1 MANITRIKN
10 NQITDATITFAKI
23 ASGTLTGAL
32 FNPALTLNSNV
43 TILGNL
49 SVTGNTSTIN
59 STNTYVNDPLI
70 VFNNGYTGSPTYD
83 IGMIANRNLQNLAGY
98 GSVNTAFV
106 WKEADASFQ
115 AITTTETGTTTGSIT
130 NSGWANVKVG
140 NLTALTT
147 TTGGLQAIAI
157 GNVTPGTAAF
167 TTGTFSSTLDVTGAT
182 TLTTATTGGLQAVA
196 IGNVTPGTGVFTT
209 GAFNTAT
216 TGGLQAV
223 AIGNV
228 TPGTGV
234 FTTGAFNTAT
244 AGGLQAVAIG
254 NVTPGTSVFTTTST
268 GGLQAQAIG
277 NVTPGTGVF
286 TTTSTGG
293 LQAQAIGNVTPG
305 TGVFTTGAFNTAT
318 AGGLQAV
325 AIGNVTPGT
334 GVFVSVQSQAIGN
347 VTPGTGA
354 FTTATAGGLQAVEI
368 GNVTPGTAAF
378 TTTTTNTGTIGGLQ
392 AVEIGNV
399 TPGTA
404 AFTTTTTN
412 TGTIGGLQA
421 VAIGN
426 VTPGTGVFVSVQ
438 AVAIGNVTPGTAAFT
453 TGTFSSTLGV
463 TGATT
468 MTTATAGGLQA
479 QAIGNV
485 TPGTGVFTTGV
496 FNTAT
501 AGGLQAVAIGNA
513 TPGTGAFTTAT
524 AGSFQGIVGNAAATT
539 AFFTTANA
547 TNVYAATIGN
557 ASTSLNGSTATVTN
571 WANITGTTAATSTT
585 TGALIV
591 AGGVGVA
598 GNIYSGYTLTA
609 ANIVTSGSNGNIS
622 GVSNLFT
629 ANVIATNVN
638 AVTIG
643 NTGAAITGNTGTLT
657 SLQAVAI
664 GNVTPGTGV
673 FTTGTFNTATT
684 GGLQAVEIG
693 NVTPGTAAFTTATAG
708 SFQGIIGNAAA
719 TTAFFT
725 TANATTVNAA
735 TIGNIGAVL
744 KGDGGLI
751 SNISLGAIGGIFPTA
766 NVAMYENI
774 ATTTTNAV
782 YYAYLADKASGNVAA
797 VVATGVNV
805 NPSTSTVSA
814 LAFVGGTGAFTTLSA
829 SGTTTVTDAT
839 QSTSSGTGALVVTG
853 GAGIGANLYV
863 GGNTTII
870 GNLTVVG
877 TTTAVQ
883 STTLDVSDLNITVAK
898 GASTAAAANGA
909 GLTVDGAG
917 ATLTYLNAT
926 DTWNF
931 NKGLVGTT
939 ITTGGLQAVQIGN
952 VTPGT
957 AAFTTATAGSLQGII
972 GNVAAT
978 TAFFT
983 TANATNVY
991 AATVGNA
998 STTLNGNLIGGN
1010 ANLTSTTAA
1019 TSTTTGALQV
1029 AGGAGV
1035 AGNVYVGGSLVT
1047 TGASGN
1053 ISGVNTVYTTTVNAT
1068 NVYAATIGNIGAS
1081 VVGNG
1086 GFLSNIIGANVT
1098 GTVATANVA
1107 MYENVATSTTNA
1119 VYYPQLADKASGNV
1133 AAVVATGVNVNPST
1147 STISALGFVGG
1158 TGSFTT
1164 GAFSST
1170 LGVTGAT
1177 TMTTATTG
1185 GLQAVAIGNVT
1196 PGSGVFVSVQA
1207 VAIGNATPGTGAF
1220 TTASTTGNLTVG
1232 GNIAVTGNIVPSA
1245 NVTYSLGTSGNRFKD
1260 IYLSGQTQYIGG
1272 SVIGEDSDGN
1282 LTLTTATGNRL
1293 TISSVSN
1300 VIVATGNVTAPYH
1313 LGNAYGTTGTFLGTG
1328 ASTSKTTGAVV
1339 VAGGV
1344 GIAGAVNI
1352 GTSLTVDNG
1361 SYGNVVATEFGSVYA
1376 TANNPN
1382 NYALLQ
1388 AWSPHTGGGL
1398 GLNAFGNIVYSA
1410 GAINFTTGVTV
1421 RDKDYP
1427 TGGTTGVQIAANG
1440 AIINTTGIASNSTGT
1455 GAVIVTGGAG
1465 ISGNINVGSNAI
1477 IGGYANVTGAV
1488 TIGSTATIA
1497 GNTAVNN
1504 TLYGR
1509 GVYDNGVQVV
1519 STSTGAGN
1527 LTISTGGINL
1537 TPVGPGVVTTGDATS
1552 IPVITTDAYGRIT
1565 SISTASVVSVAG
1577 AANVAFHT
1585 QTVALSN
1592 NATFYP
1598 TFSNINGGN
1607 SIPGTSSS
1615 LSYNPGTGTLTAS
1628 AAAING
1634 GTASSSYTS
1643 GALIVTG
1650 GVGVSGNIYTNSGI
1664 TAAGKVITTNNE
1676 DATSTS
1682 TGAIQAT
1689 GGISTQANLYVGK
1702 AAVFNSSQT
1711 AGMDVVARGATDAT
1725 LIWARPSASY
1735 DTVIIGN
1742 SATASTV
1749 VAGAKLNI
1757 NTTDSIKLPVG
1768 TNAQRPGNQGQTDV
1782 QGMFRYST
1790 TQNAVEWYTGTQ
1802 WIAATTTFT
1811 VITDEQFNGDGSTV
1825 AFTLAGATTTAS
1837 TIVSING
1844 VMQIP
1849 TLAYAVSGGTTL
1861 TFTEAPASGDII
1873 DVRRLT
1879 TTETVIAL
1887 NDATGYNAVD
1897 VDNVDGVTLSTG
1909 TAAKNA
1915 RFRINTDGA
1924 QVSLLANTAIA
1935 SANVATTIDTMA
1947 TGTYRSAKYT
1957 VQATNGANYQVLEA
1971 LLISNGTTATVMA
1984 YGTIQTA
1991 GNLGIISATQSG
2003 SNALLQFVALN
2014 ASTNVRITKEY
2025 LLI

>member
-59 STNTYVNDPLI
+59 STNTLVNDPLI

-83 IGMIANRNLQNLAGY
+83 IGIIANRNLQNLAGY

-106 WKEADASFQ
+106 WKESDAAFV
-115 AITTTETGTTTGSIT
+115 AIATTETGITTGSIN
-130 NSGWANVKVG
+130 NSGWANVRVG

-147 TTGGLQAIAI
+147 TTGGLQAVAI

-182 TLTTATTGGLQAVA
+182 TLTTAT
-196 IGNVTPGTGVFTT
+196 
-209 GAFNTAT
+209 
-216 TGGLQAV
+216 
-223 AIGNV
+223 
-228 TPGTGV
+228 
-234 FTTGAFNTAT
+234 
-244 AGGLQAVAIG
+244 
-254 NVTPGTSVFTTTST
+254 
-268 GGLQAQAIG
+268 
-277 NVTPGTGVF
+277 
-286 TTTSTGG
+286 
-293 LQAQAIGNVTPG
+293 
-305 TGVFTTGAFNTAT
+305 
-318 AGGLQAV
+318 
-325 AIGNVTPGT
+325 
-334 GVFVSVQSQAIGN
+334 
-347 VTPGTGA
+347 
-354 FTTATAGGLQAVEI
+354 
-368 GNVTPGTAAF
+368 
-378 TTTTTNTGTIGGLQ
+378 IGG
-392 AVEIGNV
+392 
-399 TPGTA
+399 
-404 AFTTTTTN
+404 
-412 TGTIGGLQA
+412 
-421 VAIGN
+421 
-426 VTPGTGVFVSVQ
+426 
-438 AVAIGNVTPGTAAFT
+438 
-453 TGTFSSTLGV
+453 
-463 TGATT
+463 
-468 MTTATAGGLQA
+468 
-479 QAIGNV
+479 
-485 TPGTGVFTTGV
+485 
-496 FNTAT
+496 
-501 AGGLQAVAIGNA
+501 
-513 TPGTGAFTTAT
+513 
-524 AGSFQGIVGNAAATT
+524 
-539 AFFTTANA
+539 
-547 TNVYAATIGN
+547 
-557 ASTSLNGSTATVTN
+557 
-571 WANITGTTAATSTT
+571 
-585 TGALIV
+585 
-591 AGGVGVA
+591 
-598 GNIYSGYTLTA
+598 
-609 ANIVTSGSNGNIS
+609 
-622 GVSNLFT
+622 
-629 ANVIATNVN
+629 
-638 AVTIG
+638 
-643 NTGAAITGNTGTLT
+643 
-657 SLQAVAI
+657 LQAVAI

-684 GGLQAVEIG
+684 GGLQAVAIGNVTPGTGAFTTGTFSSTLDVTGAITLTTATIGGLQAVAIG

-708 SFQGIIGNAAA
+708 SFQGIIGNAVATTAFFTTANATTLQAATIGNVGATFTGASSTLTGTAIATTVNAATIGNASAVLTGSFGNITTINATNVNAVTIGNVGASVVGNGGFLSNIIGANVAGTVTTANASIYVGVTNSAFNSNFYVAFANASGGSSFTGNTELLNSTLLNFNPSTGTLAASAFSGGSGSFTTVTAGSYQGIIGNATPAAGTFTSLTAQTETVGGLQAVAIGNVTPGTGAFTTATAGSFQGIIGNATA

-725 TANATTVNAA
+725 TANATTVNAV

-744 KGDGGLI
+744 QGDGGLI
-751 SNISLGAIGGIFPTA
+751 SNISLGSISGTYPTA

-814 LAFVGGTGAFTTLSA
+814 LGFVGGTGAFTTLSA
-829 SGTTTVTDAT
+829 SGATTVTAAT
-839 QSTSSGTGALVVTG
+839 ESTSSGTGALVVTG

-939 ITTGGLQAVQIGN
+939 ITTGGLQAQAIGN

-957 AAFTTATAGSLQGII
+957 AAFTTATAGGLQAQAI
-972 GNVAAT
+972 GNVT
-978 TAFFT
+978 P
-983 TANATNVY
+983 
-991 AATVGNA
+991 G
-998 STTLNGNLIGGN
+998 
-1010 ANLTSTTAA
+1010 
-1019 TSTTTGALQV
+1019 
-1029 AGGAGV
+1029 
-1035 AGNVYVGGSLVT
+1035 
-1047 TGASGN
+1047 
-1053 ISGVNTVYTTTVNAT
+1053 
-1068 NVYAATIGNIGAS
+1068 
-1081 VVGNG
+1081 
-1086 GFLSNIIGANVT
+1086 
-1098 GTVATANVA
+1098 
-1107 MYENVATSTTNA
+1107 
-1119 VYYPQLADKASGNV
+1119 
-1133 AAVVATGVNVNPST
+1133 TGV
-1147 STISALGFVGG
+1147 
-1158 TGSFTT
+1158 FTT
-1164 GAFSST
+1164 GTFN
-1170 LGVTGAT
+1170 
-1177 TMTTATTG
+1177 TATTG

-1196 PGSGVFVSVQA
+1196 PGTAAFTTATAGGLQAQAIGNVTPGTGVFTTGTFNTATTGGLQA
-1207 VAIGNATPGTGAF
+1207 VAIGNVTPGTAVFTTGTFNTATTGGLQAVAIGNVTPGTGIFVSVQSNAIGNVTPGTGAF

-1272 SVIGEDSDGN
+1272 SVIGEDESGN

-1300 VIVATGNVTAPYH
+1300 VVVTTGNVTTPYL
-1313 LGNAYGTTGTFLGTG
+1313 LGNVYGTTGTFLGSGT
-1328 ASTSKTTGAVV
+1328 STSATTGAVV
-1339 VAGGV
+1339 VTGGVGVGGNIYVGTNAVVTGTLSVTGDSTLTTGNIGGLQAVSIGNVTPGTAVFTTGTFNTATTGGLQAVAIGNVTAGTGAFTTLSASTWANITGTTAATSTTTGALVVAGGA
-1344 GIAGAVNI
+1344 GIAGALHV
-1352 GTSLTVDNG
+1352 
-1361 SYGNVVATEFGSVYA
+1361 
-1376 TANNPN
+1376 
-1382 NYALLQ
+1382 
-1388 AWSPHTGGGL
+1388 
-1398 GLNAFGNIVYSA
+1398 
-1410 GAINFTTGVTV
+1410 
-1421 RDKDYP
+1421 
-1427 TGGTTGVQIAANG
+1427 
-1440 AIINTTGIASNSTGT
+1440 
-1455 GAVIVTGGAG
+1455 
-1465 ISGNINVGSNAI
+1465 
-1477 IGGYANVTGAV
+1477 
-1488 TIGSTATIA
+1488 GSTATIT

-1527 LTISTGGINL
+1527 LTISAGGINL
-1537 TPVGPGVVTTGDATS
+1537 TPVGSGAVTTGSSTLV
-1552 IPVITTDAYGRIT
+1552 PVITTDAYGRIT
-1565 SISTASVVSVAG
+1565 AISTAAVESTAG

-1585 QTVALSN
+1585 QTVALTTN
-1592 NATFYP
+1592 QTFFP
-1598 TFSNINGGN
+1598 TFSNVNGGN
-1607 SIPGTSSS
+1607 SIPGTSSL
-1615 LSYNPGTGTLTAS
+1615 LSYNPGTGILTAS

-1650 GVGVSGNIYTNSGI
+1650 GVGISGAVNTNSGI

-1676 DATSTS
+1676 EATSTS

-1689 GGISTQANLYVGK
+1689 GGISTQANLFVGN
-1702 AAVFNSSQT
+1702 AATFNSSQT
-1711 AGMDVVARGATDAT
+1711 AGMDFVVRGKNDAT

-1742 SATASTV
+1742 SAVAGNV
-1749 VAGAKLNI
+1749 IAGAKLNI

-1782 QGMFRYST
+1782 QGMFRYNT

-1811 VITDEQFNGDGSTV
+1811 VITDEQYAGDGSTV
-1825 AFTLAGATTTAS
+1825 EFTMGAAATTAS

-1849 TLAYAVSGGTTL
+1849 TLAYSCSGVTL
-1861 TFTEAPASGDII
+1861 TFTEAPASSDVI

-1879 TTETVIAL
+1879 TTETVVAL

-1897 VDNVDGVTLSTG
+1897 VDNTNGVTISTG
-1909 TAAKNA
+1909 TATKNA
-1915 RFRINTDGA
+1915 RYRINTDGA
-1924 QVSLLANTAIA
+1924 QVSLLANTAVA

-1957 VQATNGANYQVLEA
+1957 VQATNGASYQVLEA
-1971 LLISNGTTATVMA
+1971 LLISDGTTATVMA

-1991 GNLGIISATQSG
+1991 GNLGVISATQSG

>member
-59 STNTYVNDPLI
+59 STNTLVNDPLI

-83 IGMIANRNLQNLAGY
+83 IGIIANRNLQNLAGY

-106 WKEADASFQ
+106 WKESDAAFV
-115 AITTTETGTTTGSIT
+115 AIATTETGITTGSIN
-130 NSGWANVKVG
+130 NSGWANVRVG

-147 TTGGLQAIAI
+147 TTGGLQAVAI

-182 TLTTATTGGLQAVA
+182 TLTTAT
-196 IGNVTPGTGVFTT
+196 
-209 GAFNTAT
+209 
-216 TGGLQAV
+216 
-223 AIGNV
+223 
-228 TPGTGV
+228 
-234 FTTGAFNTAT
+234 
-244 AGGLQAVAIG
+244 
-254 NVTPGTSVFTTTST
+254 
-268 GGLQAQAIG
+268 
-277 NVTPGTGVF
+277 
-286 TTTSTGG
+286 
-293 LQAQAIGNVTPG
+293 
-305 TGVFTTGAFNTAT
+305 
-318 AGGLQAV
+318 
-325 AIGNVTPGT
+325 
-334 GVFVSVQSQAIGN
+334 
-347 VTPGTGA
+347 
-354 FTTATAGGLQAVEI
+354 
-368 GNVTPGTAAF
+368 
-378 TTTTTNTGTIGGLQ
+378 IGG
-392 AVEIGNV
+392 
-399 TPGTA
+399 
-404 AFTTTTTN
+404 
-412 TGTIGGLQA
+412 
-421 VAIGN
+421 
-426 VTPGTGVFVSVQ
+426 
-438 AVAIGNVTPGTAAFT
+438 
-453 TGTFSSTLGV
+453 
-463 TGATT
+463 
-468 MTTATAGGLQA
+468 
-479 QAIGNV
+479 
-485 TPGTGVFTTGV
+485 
-496 FNTAT
+496 
-501 AGGLQAVAIGNA
+501 
-513 TPGTGAFTTAT
+513 
-524 AGSFQGIVGNAAATT
+524 
-539 AFFTTANA
+539 
-547 TNVYAATIGN
+547 
-557 ASTSLNGSTATVTN
+557 
-571 WANITGTTAATSTT
+571 
-585 TGALIV
+585 
-591 AGGVGVA
+591 
-598 GNIYSGYTLTA
+598 
-609 ANIVTSGSNGNIS
+609 
-622 GVSNLFT
+622 
-629 ANVIATNVN
+629 
-638 AVTIG
+638 
-643 NTGAAITGNTGTLT
+643 
-657 SLQAVAI
+657 LQAVAI

-684 GGLQAVEIG
+684 GGLQAVAIGNVTPGTGAFTTGTFSSTLDVTGAITLTTATIGGLQAVAIG

-708 SFQGIIGNAAA
+708 SFQGIIGNAVATTAFFTTANATTLQAATIGNVGATFTGASSTLTGTAIATTVNAATIGNASAVLTGSFGNITTINATNVNAVTIGNVGASVVGNGGFLSNIIGANVAGTVTTANASIYVGVTNSAFNSNFYVAFANASGGSSFTGNTELLNSTLLNFNPSTGTLAASAFSGGSGSFTTVTAGSYQGIIGNATPAAGTFTSLTAQTETVGGLQAVAIGNVTPGTAVFTTGTFNTATTGGLQAVAIGNVTPGTGAFTTLSATGALTLDTVTAVSYQGIIGNATPAAGTFTSLTAQTETVGGLQAVAIGNVTPGTGAFTTATAGSFQGIIGNATA

-725 TANATTVNAA
+725 TANATTVNAV

-744 KGDGGLI
+744 QGDGGLI
-751 SNISLGAIGGIFPTA
+751 SNISLGSISGTYPTA

-814 LAFVGGTGAFTTLSA
+814 LGFVGGTGAFTTLSA
-829 SGTTTVTDAT
+829 SGATTVTAAT
-839 QSTSSGTGALVVTG
+839 ESTSSGTGALVVTG

-939 ITTGGLQAVQIGN
+939 ITTGGLQAQAIGN

-957 AAFTTATAGSLQGII
+957 AAFTTATAGGLQAQAI
-972 GNVAAT
+972 GNVT
-978 TAFFT
+978 P
-983 TANATNVY
+983 
-991 AATVGNA
+991 G
-998 STTLNGNLIGGN
+998 
-1010 ANLTSTTAA
+1010 
-1019 TSTTTGALQV
+1019 
-1029 AGGAGV
+1029 
-1035 AGNVYVGGSLVT
+1035 
-1047 TGASGN
+1047 
-1053 ISGVNTVYTTTVNAT
+1053 
-1068 NVYAATIGNIGAS
+1068 
-1081 VVGNG
+1081 
-1086 GFLSNIIGANVT
+1086 
-1098 GTVATANVA
+1098 
-1107 MYENVATSTTNA
+1107 
-1119 VYYPQLADKASGNV
+1119 
-1133 AAVVATGVNVNPST
+1133 TGV
-1147 STISALGFVGG
+1147 
-1158 TGSFTT
+1158 FTT
-1164 GAFSST
+1164 GTFN
-1170 LGVTGAT
+1170 
-1177 TMTTATTG
+1177 TATTG

-1196 PGSGVFVSVQA
+1196 PGTAAFTTATAGGLQAQAIGNVTPGTGVFTTGTFNTATTGGLQA
-1207 VAIGNATPGTGAF
+1207 VAIGNVTPGTAVFTTGTFNTATTGGLQAVAIGNVTPGTGIFVSVQSNAIGNVTPGTGAF

-1272 SVIGEDSDGN
+1272 SVIGEDESGN

-1300 VIVATGNVTAPYH
+1300 VVVTTGNVTTPYL
-1313 LGNAYGTTGTFLGTG
+1313 LGNVYGTTGTFLGSGT
-1328 ASTSKTTGAVV
+1328 STSATTGAVV
-1339 VAGGV
+1339 VTGGVGVGGNIYVGTNAVVTGTLSVTGDSTLTTGNIGGLQAVSIGNVTPGTAVFTTGTFNTATTGGLQAVAIGNVTAGTGAFTTLSASTWANITGTTAATSTTTGALVVAGGA
-1344 GIAGAVNI
+1344 GIAGALHV
-1352 GTSLTVDNG
+1352 
-1361 SYGNVVATEFGSVYA
+1361 
-1376 TANNPN
+1376 
-1382 NYALLQ
+1382 
-1388 AWSPHTGGGL
+1388 
-1398 GLNAFGNIVYSA
+1398 
-1410 GAINFTTGVTV
+1410 
-1421 RDKDYP
+1421 
-1427 TGGTTGVQIAANG
+1427 
-1440 AIINTTGIASNSTGT
+1440 
-1455 GAVIVTGGAG
+1455 
-1465 ISGNINVGSNAI
+1465 
-1477 IGGYANVTGAV
+1477 
-1488 TIGSTATIA
+1488 GSTATIT

-1527 LTISTGGINL
+1527 LTISAGGINL
-1537 TPVGPGVVTTGDATS
+1537 TPVGSGAVTTGSSTLV
-1552 IPVITTDAYGRIT
+1552 PVITTDAYGRIT
-1565 SISTASVVSVAG
+1565 AISTAAVESTAG

-1585 QTVALSN
+1585 QTVALTTN
-1592 NATFYP
+1592 QTFFP
-1598 TFSNINGGN
+1598 TFSNVNGGN
-1607 SIPGTSSS
+1607 SIPGTSSL
-1615 LSYNPGTGTLTAS
+1615 LSYNPGTGILTAS

-1650 GVGVSGNIYTNSGI
+1650 GVGISGAVNTNSGI

-1676 DATSTS
+1676 EATSTS

-1689 GGISTQANLYVGK
+1689 GGISTQANLFVGN
-1702 AAVFNSSQT
+1702 AATFNSSQT
-1711 AGMDVVARGATDAT
+1711 AGMDFVVRGKNDAT

-1742 SATASTV
+1742 SAVAGNV
-1749 VAGAKLNI
+1749 IAGAKLNI

-1782 QGMFRYST
+1782 QGMFRYNT

-1811 VITDEQFNGDGSTV
+1811 VITDEQYTGDGSTV
-1825 AFTLAGATTTAS
+1825 EFTMGAAATTAS

-1849 TLAYAVSGGTTL
+1849 TLAYSCSGVTL
-1861 TFTEAPASGDII
+1861 TFTEAPASSDVI

-1879 TTETVIAL
+1879 TTETVVAL

-1897 VDNVDGVTLSTG
+1897 VDNTNGVTISTG
-1909 TAAKNA
+1909 TATKNA
-1915 RFRINTDGA
+1915 RYRINTDGA
-1924 QVSLLANTAIA
+1924 QVSLLANTAVA

-1957 VQATNGANYQVLEA
+1957 VQATNGASYQVLEA
-1971 LLISNGTTATVMA
+1971 LLISDGTTATVMA

-1991 GNLGIISATQSG
+1991 GNLGVISATQSG

>member
-1 MANITRIKN
+1 
-10 NQITDATITFAKI
+10 
-23 ASGTLTGAL
+23 
-32 FNPALTLNSNV
+32 
-43 TILGNL
+43 
-49 SVTGNTSTIN
+49 
-59 STNTYVNDPLI
+59 
-70 VFNNGYTGSPTYD
+70 
-83 IGMIANRNLQNLAGY
+83 
-98 GSVNTAFV
+98 
-106 WKEADASFQ
+106 
-115 AITTTETGTTTGSIT
+115 
-130 NSGWANVKVG
+130 
-140 NLTALTT
+140 
-147 TTGGLQAIAI
+147 
-157 GNVTPGTAAF
+157 
-167 TTGTFSSTLDVTGAT
+167 
-182 TLTTATTGGLQAVA
+182 
-196 IGNVTPGTGVFTT
+196 
-209 GAFNTAT
+209 
-216 TGGLQAV
+216 
-223 AIGNV
+223 
-228 TPGTGV
+228 V

-254 NVTPGTSVFTTTST
+254 NVTPGTGVFTTGAFDTATTGGLQAQAIGNATPGTSVFTTTST
-268 GGLQAQAIG
+268 GGLQAVAIG
-277 NVTPGTGVF
+277 NVTPGTAAF
-286 TTTSTGG
+286 TTATAGG

-354 FTTATAGGLQAVEI
+354 FTTATAGGLQAQV
-368 GNVTPGTAAF
+368 
-378 TTTTTNTGTIGGLQ
+378 
-392 AVEIGNV
+392 IGNV

-426 VTPGTGVFVSVQ
+426 VTPGTGVFTTGAFNTATAGGLQAVAIGNVTPGTAAFTTATAGGLQ

-485 TPGTGVFTTGV
+485 TPGTGVFTTGA

-501 AGGLQAVAIGNA
+501 AGGLQAVAIGNV

-657 SLQAVAI
+657 SLQVTAIGNVTPGTAVFTTGAFNTATAGGLQAVAI
-664 GNVTPGTGV
+664 GNVTPGTG
-673 FTTGTFNTATT
+673 
-684 GGLQAVEIG
+684 
-693 NVTPGTAAFTTATAG
+693 AFTTATAG

-744 KGDGGLI
+744 KGDGGLL
-751 SNISLGAIGGIFPTA
+751 SNISLGAITGTYPTA
-766 NVAMYENI
+766 NVALYENI

-829 SGTTTVTDAT
+829 SGATTVTAAT

-883 STTLDVSDLNITVAK
+883 SVTLDVSDLNITVAK
-898 GASTAAAANGA
+898 GAVSAAAANGA

-917 ATLTYLNAT
+917 ATLLYTNAT
-926 DTWNF
+926 DTWNI

-939 ITTGGLQAVQIGN
+939 ITTGGLQAQVIGN

-972 GNVAAT
+972 GNTAAT

-1035 AGNVYVGGSLVT
+1035 AGNVYIGGSLVT
-1047 TGASGN
+1047 TGAAGN
-1053 ISGVNTVYTTTVNAT
+1053 ISGVNNVFATTINAT

-1133 AAVVATGVNVNPST
+1133 ASVVATGVNVNPST

-1207 VAIGNATPGTGAF
+1207 VAIGNVTPGTGAF

-1272 SVIGEDSDGN
+1272 SVIGEGSDGN

-1300 VIVATGNVTAPYH
+1300 VLVATGNVTAPYH
-1313 LGNAYGTTGTFLGTG
+1313 LGNAYGTTGTFLGTDTSI
-1328 ASTSKTTGAVV
+1328 STSTGAVV
-1339 VAGGV
+1339 VTGGV
-1344 GIAGAVNI
+1344 GIGGNINI
-1352 GTSLTVDNG
+1352 GTNAVVTGTLGVTGASTLTTGNIGGLQAVAI
-1361 SYGNVVATEFGSVYA
+1361 GNVTPG
-1376 TANNPN
+1376 TA
-1382 NYALLQ
+1382 
-1388 AWSPHTGGGL
+1388 
-1398 GLNAFGNIVYSA
+1398 V
-1410 GAINFTTGVTV
+1410 FTTGTFNTAT
-1421 RDKDYP
+1421 
-1427 TGGTTGVQIAANG
+1427 TGGLQAVQIGNV
-1440 AIINTTGIASNSTGT
+1440 TPGT
-1455 GAVIVTGGAG
+1455 GAFTTLSASTWANITGTTAATSTTTGALVVAGGAG
-1465 ISGNINVGSNAI
+1465 IA
-1477 IGGYANVTGAV
+1477 GALHV
-1488 TIGSTATIA
+1488 GSTATIT
-1497 GNTAVNN
+1497 GNTAVNS

-1509 GVYDNGVQVV
+1509 GVYDNGVRVV

-1527 LTISTGGINL
+1527 LSISAGGINL
-1537 TPVGPGVVTTGDATS
+1537 TPTGPGAVTTGDSAS

-1565 SISTASVVSVAG
+1565 AISTQAVAAVAG
-1577 AANVAFHT
+1577 AANVSFHT
-1585 QTVALSN
+1585 QTVALTTN
-1592 NATFYP
+1592 QTFYP
-1598 TFSNINGGN
+1598 TFSNVNGGN
-1607 SIPGTSSS
+1607 SIPGTSSL
-1615 LSYNPGTGTLTAS
+1615 LSYNAGTGVLTAS

-1634 GTASSSYTS
+1634 GTASSNYTS

-1650 GVGVSGNIYTNSGI
+1650 GVGISGAVNTNSGI

-1676 DATSTS
+1676 EATSTS

-1768 TNAQRPGNQGQTDV
+1768 TNAQRPGNQGQSDV

-1802 WIAATTTFT
+1802 WIAATTQFT
-1811 VITDEQFNGDGSTV
+1811 VITDEQFTGDGSTV
-1825 AFTLAGATTTAS
+1825 DFTMGAAATTAS

-1849 TLAYAVSGGTTL
+1849 TLAYSCSSTTL
-1861 TFTEAPASGDII
+1861 TFTEAPASSDII

-1879 TTETVIAL
+1879 TTETVVAL
-1887 NDATGYNAVD
+1887 NDSTGYNAVD
-1897 VDNVDGVTLSTG
+1897 VDITNGVTISTG
-1909 TAAKNA
+1909 TAAKTA
-1915 RFRINTDGA
+1915 RYRINTDGA
-1924 QVSLLANTAIA
+1924 QVSLLANTAVA
-1935 SANVATTIDTMA
+1935 SANVATTIDTMS
-1947 TGTYRSAKYT
+1947 TTVYRSAKYT

>member
-59 STNTYVNDPLI
+59 STNTLVNDPLI

-83 IGMIANRNLQNLAGY
+83 IGIIANRNLQNLAGY

-106 WKEADASFQ
+106 WKESDAAFV
-115 AITTTETGTTTGSIT
+115 AIATTETGITTGSIN
-130 NSGWANVKVG
+130 NSGWANVRVG

-147 TTGGLQAIAI
+147 TTGGLQAVAI

-182 TLTTATTGGLQAVA
+182 TLTTAT
-196 IGNVTPGTGVFTT
+196 
-209 GAFNTAT
+209 
-216 TGGLQAV
+216 
-223 AIGNV
+223 
-228 TPGTGV
+228 
-234 FTTGAFNTAT
+234 
-244 AGGLQAVAIG
+244 
-254 NVTPGTSVFTTTST
+254 
-268 GGLQAQAIG
+268 
-277 NVTPGTGVF
+277 
-286 TTTSTGG
+286 
-293 LQAQAIGNVTPG
+293 
-305 TGVFTTGAFNTAT
+305 
-318 AGGLQAV
+318 
-325 AIGNVTPGT
+325 
-334 GVFVSVQSQAIGN
+334 
-347 VTPGTGA
+347 
-354 FTTATAGGLQAVEI
+354 
-368 GNVTPGTAAF
+368 
-378 TTTTTNTGTIGGLQ
+378 IGG
-392 AVEIGNV
+392 
-399 TPGTA
+399 
-404 AFTTTTTN
+404 
-412 TGTIGGLQA
+412 
-421 VAIGN
+421 
-426 VTPGTGVFVSVQ
+426 
-438 AVAIGNVTPGTAAFT
+438 
-453 TGTFSSTLGV
+453 
-463 TGATT
+463 
-468 MTTATAGGLQA
+468 
-479 QAIGNV
+479 
-485 TPGTGVFTTGV
+485 
-496 FNTAT
+496 
-501 AGGLQAVAIGNA
+501 
-513 TPGTGAFTTAT
+513 
-524 AGSFQGIVGNAAATT
+524 
-539 AFFTTANA
+539 
-547 TNVYAATIGN
+547 
-557 ASTSLNGSTATVTN
+557 
-571 WANITGTTAATSTT
+571 
-585 TGALIV
+585 
-591 AGGVGVA
+591 
-598 GNIYSGYTLTA
+598 
-609 ANIVTSGSNGNIS
+609 
-622 GVSNLFT
+622 
-629 ANVIATNVN
+629 
-638 AVTIG
+638 
-643 NTGAAITGNTGTLT
+643 
-657 SLQAVAI
+657 LQAVAI

-684 GGLQAVEIG
+684 GGLQAVAIGNVTPGTGAFTTGTFSSTLDVTGAITLTTATIGGLQAVAIG

-708 SFQGIIGNAAA
+708 SFQGIIGNAVATTAFFTTANATTLQAATIGNVGATFTGASSTLTGTAIATTVNAATIGNASAVLTGSFGNITTINATNVNAVTIGNVGASVVGNGGFLSNIIGANVAGTVTTANASIYVGVTNSAFNSNFYVAFANASGGSSFTGNTELLNSTLLNFNPSTGTLAASAFSGGSGSFTTVTAGSYQGIIGNATPAAGTFTSLTAQTETVGGLQAVAIGNVTPGTAVFTTGTFNTATTGGLQAVAIGNVTPGTGAFTTLSATGALTLDTVTAVSYQGIIGNATPAAGTFTSLTAQTETVGGLQAVAIGNVTPGTGAFTTATAGSFQGIIGNATA

-725 TANATTVNAA
+725 TANATTVNAV

-744 KGDGGLI
+744 QGDGGLI
-751 SNISLGAIGGIFPTA
+751 SNISLGSISGTYPTA

-814 LAFVGGTGAFTTLSA
+814 LGFVGGTGAFTTLSA
-829 SGTTTVTDAT
+829 SGATTVTAAT
-839 QSTSSGTGALVVTG
+839 ESTSSGTGALVVTG

-939 ITTGGLQAVQIGN
+939 ITTGGLQAQAIGN

-957 AAFTTATAGSLQGII
+957 AAFTTATAGGLQAQAI
-972 GNVAAT
+972 GNVT
-978 TAFFT
+978 P
-983 TANATNVY
+983 
-991 AATVGNA
+991 G
-998 STTLNGNLIGGN
+998 
-1010 ANLTSTTAA
+1010 
-1019 TSTTTGALQV
+1019 
-1029 AGGAGV
+1029 
-1035 AGNVYVGGSLVT
+1035 
-1047 TGASGN
+1047 
-1053 ISGVNTVYTTTVNAT
+1053 
-1068 NVYAATIGNIGAS
+1068 
-1081 VVGNG
+1081 
-1086 GFLSNIIGANVT
+1086 
-1098 GTVATANVA
+1098 
-1107 MYENVATSTTNA
+1107 
-1119 VYYPQLADKASGNV
+1119 
-1133 AAVVATGVNVNPST
+1133 TGV
-1147 STISALGFVGG
+1147 
-1158 TGSFTT
+1158 FTT
-1164 GAFSST
+1164 GTFN
-1170 LGVTGAT
+1170 
-1177 TMTTATTG
+1177 TATTG

-1196 PGSGVFVSVQA
+1196 PGTAAFTTATAGGLQAQAIGNVTPGTGVFTTGTFNTATTGGLQA
-1207 VAIGNATPGTGAF
+1207 VAIGNVTPGTAVFTTGTFNTATTGGLQAVAIGNVTPGTGIFVSVQSNAIGNVTPGTGAF

-1272 SVIGEDSDGN
+1272 SVIGEDESGN

-1300 VIVATGNVTAPYH
+1300 VVVTTGNVTTPYL
-1313 LGNAYGTTGTFLGTG
+1313 LGNVYGTTGTFLGSGT
-1328 ASTSKTTGAVV
+1328 STSATTGAVV
-1339 VAGGV
+1339 VTGGVGVGGNIYVGTNAVVTGTLSVTGDSTLTTGNIGGLQAVSIGNVTPGTAVFTTGTFNTATTGGLQAVAIGNVTAGTGAFTTLSASTWANITGTTAATSTTTGALVVAGGA
-1344 GIAGAVNI
+1344 GIAGALHV
-1352 GTSLTVDNG
+1352 
-1361 SYGNVVATEFGSVYA
+1361 
-1376 TANNPN
+1376 
-1382 NYALLQ
+1382 
-1388 AWSPHTGGGL
+1388 
-1398 GLNAFGNIVYSA
+1398 
-1410 GAINFTTGVTV
+1410 
-1421 RDKDYP
+1421 
-1427 TGGTTGVQIAANG
+1427 
-1440 AIINTTGIASNSTGT
+1440 
-1455 GAVIVTGGAG
+1455 
-1465 ISGNINVGSNAI
+1465 
-1477 IGGYANVTGAV
+1477 
-1488 TIGSTATIA
+1488 GSTATIT

-1527 LTISTGGINL
+1527 LTISAGGINL
-1537 TPVGPGVVTTGDATS
+1537 TPVGSGAVTTGSSTLV
-1552 IPVITTDAYGRIT
+1552 PVITTDAYGRIT
-1565 SISTASVVSVAG
+1565 AISTAAVESTAG

-1585 QTVALSN
+1585 QTVALTTN
-1592 NATFYP
+1592 QTFFP
-1598 TFSNINGGN
+1598 TFSNVNGGN
-1607 SIPGTSSS
+1607 SIPGTSSL
-1615 LSYNPGTGTLTAS
+1615 LSYNPGTGILTAS

-1650 GVGVSGNIYTNSGI
+1650 GVGISGAVNTNSGI

-1676 DATSTS
+1676 EATSTS

-1689 GGISTQANLYVGK
+1689 GGISTQANLFVGN
-1702 AAVFNSSQT
+1702 AATFNSSQT
-1711 AGMDVVARGATDAT
+1711 AGMDFVVRGKNDAT

-1742 SATASTV
+1742 SAVAGNV
-1749 VAGAKLNI
+1749 IAGAKLNI

-1782 QGMFRYST
+1782 QGMFRYNT

-1811 VITDEQFNGDGSTV
+1811 VITDEQYAGDGSTV
-1825 AFTLAGATTTAS
+1825 EFTMGAAATTAS

-1849 TLAYAVSGGTTL
+1849 TLAYSCSGVTL
-1861 TFTEAPASGDII
+1861 TFTEAPASSDVI

-1879 TTETVIAL
+1879 TTETVVAL

-1897 VDNVDGVTLSTG
+1897 VDNTNGVTISTG
-1909 TAAKNA
+1909 TATKNA
-1915 RFRINTDGA
+1915 RYRINTDGA
-1924 QVSLLANTAIA
+1924 QVSLLANTAVA

-1957 VQATNGANYQVLEA
+1957 VQATNGASYQVLEA
-1971 LLISNGTTATVMA
+1971 LLISDGTTATVMA

-1991 GNLGIISATQSG
+1991 GNLGVISATQSG

>member
-1 MANITRIKN
+1 MPNITRIKN

-59 STNTYVNDPLI
+59 STNTLVNDPLI
-70 VFNNGYTGSPTYD
+70 VFNNGYAGVPTYD
-83 IGMIANRNLQNLAGY
+83 VGMIANRNLQTLAGY

-106 WKEADASFQ
+106 WKEADAAFV
-115 AITTTETGTTTGSIT
+115 AIATTETGITTGSIT

-147 TTGGLQAIAI
+147 TTGGLQAVAI
-157 GNVTPGTAAF
+157 GNVTPGTGAF
-167 TTGTFSSTLDVTGAT
+167 TTASTTGNLTVGGDIAVTGNIVPTVTELYDLGSETHAWRDLYLSGFSLKLGSTTITAGAGNTMVTANANIFTGLLVGTVNTTGYVTIGNSTNRQALTVSGNSSITITTAATSTTTGALQVAGGVGIAGALYIGGNESVTGTLDVTGAT

-209 GAFNTAT
+209 GTFNTAS

-228 TPGTGV
+228 TPGSG
-234 FTTGAFNTAT
+234 
-244 AGGLQAVAIG
+244 
-254 NVTPGTSVFTTTST
+254 
-268 GGLQAQAIG
+268 
-277 NVTPGTGVF
+277 
-286 TTTSTGG
+286 
-293 LQAQAIGNVTPG
+293 
-305 TGVFTTGAFNTAT
+305 
-318 AGGLQAV
+318 
-325 AIGNVTPGT
+325 
-334 GVFVSVQSQAIGN
+334 
-347 VTPGTGA
+347 
-354 FTTATAGGLQAVEI
+354 
-368 GNVTPGTAAF
+368 
-378 TTTTTNTGTIGGLQ
+378 
-392 AVEIGNV
+392 
-399 TPGTA
+399 
-404 AFTTTTTN
+404 
-412 TGTIGGLQA
+412 
-421 VAIGN
+421 
-426 VTPGTGVFVSVQ
+426 
-438 AVAIGNVTPGTAAFT
+438 AFT

-468 MTTATAGGLQA
+468 L
-479 QAIGNV
+479 
-485 TPGTGVFTTGV
+485 TTGSV
-496 FNTAT
+496 
-501 AGGLQAVAIGNA
+501 GG
-513 TPGTGAFTTAT
+513 
-524 AGSFQGIVGNAAATT
+524 
-539 AFFTTANA
+539 
-547 TNVYAATIGN
+547 
-557 ASTSLNGSTATVTN
+557 
-571 WANITGTTAATSTT
+571 
-585 TGALIV
+585 
-591 AGGVGVA
+591 
-598 GNIYSGYTLTA
+598 
-609 ANIVTSGSNGNIS
+609 
-622 GVSNLFT
+622 
-629 ANVIATNVN
+629 
-638 AVTIG
+638 
-643 NTGAAITGNTGTLT
+643 
-657 SLQAVAI
+657 LQAVAI
-664 GNVTPGTGV
+664 GNVTPGSGV
-673 FTTGTFNTATT
+673 FTTVT
-684 GGLQAVEIG
+684 G
-693 NVTPGTAAFTTATAG
+693 G

-725 TANATTVNAA
+725 TANATTLQAATIGNVGTAFTGASATLTGTFIATTVNAA
-735 TIGNIGAVL
+735 TIGNASAVLIGSFGNITTINATNVNAVTIGNIGAVL
-744 KGDGGLI
+744 QGDGGNI
-751 SNISLGAIGGIFPTA
+751 SNLSIGSIGGTVSTANVSLYANVTNSAFNSNFYVAFTNASGGSAFTGNTQLLNSTLLNFNPSTGTLAASAFSGGSGSFTTVTAGSYQGIIGNATPAAGTFTSLTTQTETVGGLQAVAIGNVTPGSGAFTTGTFSSTLGVTGATTMTTATTGGLQAVAIGNTTPGSGAFTTVTGGSFQGIIGNATATTAFFTTANATTVNAVTIGNIGAVLQGDGGNISNLSIGSIGGTVATA

-774 ATTTTNAV
+774 ATSTTNAV

-814 LAFVGGTGAFTTLSA
+814 MGFVGGTGAFTTLSA
-829 SGTTTVTDAT
+829 SGATTVTAAT

-898 GASTAAAANGA
+898 GAVSAAAANGA
-909 GLTVDGAG
+909 GLTVDGAS
-917 ATLTYLNAT
+917 ATLLYTNAT
-926 DTWNF
+926 DTWNI

-939 ITTGGLQAVQIGN
+939 ITTGGLQAQAIGN

-972 GNVAAT
+972 GNVSAT

-1010 ANLTSTTAA
+1010 ASLTSTTAA

-1029 AGGAGV
+1029 AGGAGI
-1035 AGNVYVGGSLVT
+1035 AGALYVGGNES
-1047 TGASGN
+1047 
-1053 ISGVNTVYTTTVNAT
+1053 
-1068 NVYAATIGNIGAS
+1068 
-1081 VVGNG
+1081 
-1086 GFLSNIIGANVT
+1086 VT
-1098 GTVATANVA
+1098 G
-1107 MYENVATSTTNA
+1107 
-1119 VYYPQLADKASGNV
+1119 
-1133 AAVVATGVNVNPST
+1133 
-1147 STISALGFVGG
+1147 
-1158 TGSFTT
+1158 
-1164 GAFSST
+1164 T

-1177 TMTTATTG
+1177 TLTTATTGGLQAVAIGNATPGTGVFTTGTFNTASTG

-1196 PGSGVFVSVQA
+1196 PGSGVFTTGTFDTVIIGGVNALTIGNATPGTYTFTTGNVGGLQA
-1207 VAIGNATPGTGAF
+1207 VAIGNVTPGSGAFTTGTFNTATTGGLQAVAIGNVTPGTGIFVSVQSNAIGNVTPGTGAF
-1220 TTASTTGNLTVG
+1220 TTASTTGNLTIG

-1272 SVIGEDSDGN
+1272 SVIGEDESGN

-1300 VIVATGNVTAPYH
+1300 VLVATGNVTAPYH
-1313 LGNAYGTTGTFLGTG
+1313 LGNAYGTTGTFLGSGT
-1328 ASTSKTTGAVV
+1328 STSATTGAVV
-1339 VAGGV
+1339 VTGGV
-1344 GIAGAVNI
+1344 GIGGNIYVGTNAVVTGTLSVTGATTLTTGNI
-1352 GTSLTVDNG
+1352 GGLQAVAI
-1361 SYGNVVATEFGSVYA
+1361 GNVTPG
-1376 TANNPN
+1376 TA
-1382 NYALLQ
+1382 
-1388 AWSPHTGGGL
+1388 
-1398 GLNAFGNIVYSA
+1398 V
-1410 GAINFTTGVTV
+1410 FTTGTFNTAT
-1421 RDKDYP
+1421 
-1427 TGGTTGVQIAANG
+1427 TGGLQAV
-1440 AIINTTGIASNSTGT
+1440 AIGNVTAGT
-1455 GAVIVTGGAG
+1455 GAFTTLSASTWANITGTTAATSTTTGALVVAGGAG
-1465 ISGNINVGSNAI
+1465 IA
-1477 IGGYANVTGAV
+1477 GALHV
-1488 TIGSTATIA
+1488 GSTATIT

-1509 GVYDNGVQVV
+1509 GVYDNSVQVV

-1527 LTISTGGINL
+1527 LTISAGGINL
-1537 TPVGPGVVTTGDATS
+1537 TPVGPGAVTTGSSTL

-1565 SISTASVVSVAG
+1565 AVSTAAVEAVAG

-1585 QTVALSN
+1585 QTVALTTN
-1592 NATFYP
+1592 QTFFP
-1598 TFSNINGGN
+1598 TFSNVNGGN
-1607 SIPGTSSS
+1607 SIPGTSSL
-1615 LSYNPGTGTLTAS
+1615 LSYNPGTGILTAS

-1650 GVGVSGNIYTNSGI
+1650 GVGISGAVNTNSGI

-1676 DATSTS
+1676 EATSTS

-1689 GGISTQANLYVGK
+1689 GGISTQANLFVGN
-1702 AAVFNSSQT
+1702 AATFNSSQT
-1711 AGMDVVARGATDAT
+1711 AGMDFVVRGKNDAT

-1742 SATASTV
+1742 SAVAGNV
-1749 VAGAKLNI
+1749 IAGAKLNI

-1782 QGMFRYST
+1782 QGMFRYNT

-1811 VITDEQFNGDGSTV
+1811 VITDEQYAGDGSTV
-1825 AFTLAGATTTAS
+1825 DFTMGAAATTAS

-1849 TLAYAVSGGTTL
+1849 TLAYSCSGVTL
-1861 TFTEAPASGDII
+1861 TFTEAPASSDVI

-1879 TTETVIAL
+1879 TTETVVAL

-1897 VDNVDGVTLSTG
+1897 VDNTNGVTISTG
-1909 TAAKNA
+1909 TATKNA
-1915 RFRINTDGA
+1915 RYRINTDGA
-1924 QVSLLANTAIA
+1924 QVSLLANTAVA
-1935 SANVATTIDTMA
+1935 SANTATTIDTMS
-1947 TGTYRSAKYT
+1947 TTVYRSAKYT
-1957 VQATNGANYQVLEA
+1957 VQATNGASYQVLEA

-2003 SNALLQFVALN
+2003 SDALLQFVALN

>member
-59 STNTYVNDPLI
+59 STNTFVNDPLI

-106 WKEADASFQ
+106 WKETDASFQ
-115 AITTTETGTTTGSIT
+115 AIATTETGTTTGSIT

-147 TTGGLQAIAI
+147 TTGGLQAVAI
-157 GNVTPGTAAF
+157 GNITPGSGAF

-182 TLTTATTGGLQAVA
+182 TLTTATAGGLQVVA

-209 GAFNTAT
+209 GT
-216 TGGLQAV
+216 
-223 AIGNV
+223 
-228 TPGTGV
+228 
-234 FTTGAFNTAT
+234 FNTAT

-254 NVTPGTSVFTTTST
+254 NV
-268 GGLQAQAIG
+268 A
-277 NVTPGTGVF
+277 PGTGV
-286 TTTSTGG
+286 
-293 LQAQAIGNVTPG
+293 
-305 TGVFTTGAFNTAT
+305 
-318 AGGLQAV
+318 
-325 AIGNVTPGT
+325 
-334 GVFVSVQSQAIGN
+334 
-347 VTPGTGA
+347 
-354 FTTATAGGLQAVEI
+354 
-368 GNVTPGTAAF
+368 
-378 TTTTTNTGTIGGLQ
+378 
-392 AVEIGNV
+392 
-399 TPGTA
+399 
-404 AFTTTTTN
+404 
-412 TGTIGGLQA
+412 
-421 VAIGN
+421 
-426 VTPGTGVFVSVQ
+426 
-438 AVAIGNVTPGTAAFT
+438 
-453 TGTFSSTLGV
+453 
-463 TGATT
+463 
-468 MTTATAGGLQA
+468 
-479 QAIGNV
+479 
-485 TPGTGVFTTGV
+485 
-496 FNTAT
+496 
-501 AGGLQAVAIGNA
+501 
-513 TPGTGAFTTAT
+513 FTTAT

-547 TNVYAATIGN
+547 TNIYAATIGN
-557 ASTSLNGSTATVTN
+557 ASTSLNGSIATITN

-591 AGGVGVA
+591 AGGVGVT

-664 GNVTPGTGV
+664 GNVTPGTGA
-673 FTTGTFNTATT
+673 FTTATA
-684 GGLQAVEIG
+684 GGLQAVAIG
-693 NVTPGTAAFTTATAG
+693 NVTPGSGAFTTATAG
-708 SFQGIIGNAAA
+708 SFQGIIGNATA

-751 SNISLGAIGGIFPTA
+751 SNISLGAIGGTFPTA

-829 SGTTTVTDAT
+829 SGATTVTDAT

-926 DTWNF
+926 DTWNI

-939 ITTGGLQAVQIGN
+939 ITTGGLQAQAIGN

-957 AAFTTATAGSLQGII
+957 YVFTTGSVGGLQAVAIGNVTPGSGAFTT
-972 GNVAAT
+972 
-978 TAFFT
+978 
-983 TANATNVY
+983 
-991 AATVGNA
+991 
-998 STTLNGNLIGGN
+998 
-1010 ANLTSTTAA
+1010 
-1019 TSTTTGALQV
+1019 
-1029 AGGAGV
+1029 
-1035 AGNVYVGGSLVT
+1035 
-1047 TGASGN
+1047 
-1053 ISGVNTVYTTTVNAT
+1053 
-1068 NVYAATIGNIGAS
+1068 
-1081 VVGNG
+1081 
-1086 GFLSNIIGANVT
+1086 
-1098 GTVATANVA
+1098 GT
-1107 MYENVATSTTNA
+1107 
-1119 VYYPQLADKASGNV
+1119 
-1133 AAVVATGVNVNPST
+1133 
-1147 STISALGFVGG
+1147 
-1158 TGSFTT
+1158 
-1164 GAFSST
+1164 FSST

-1185 GLQAVAIGNVT
+1185 GLQAVAIGNAT
-1196 PGSGVFVSVQA
+1196 PGTGVFTTGTFNTATTGGLQA
-1207 VAIGNATPGTGAF
+1207 VAIGNVTAGTGAF
-1220 TTASTTGNLTVG
+1220 TTLSASTWANITG
-1232 GNIAVTGNIVPSA
+1232 
-1245 NVTYSLGTSGNRFKD
+1245 
-1260 IYLSGQTQYIGG
+1260 
-1272 SVIGEDSDGN
+1272 
-1282 LTLTTATGNRL
+1282 TTA
-1293 TISSVSN
+1293 
-1300 VIVATGNVTAPYH
+1300 AT
-1313 LGNAYGTTGTFLGTG
+1313 
-1328 ASTSKTTGAVV
+1328 STTTGALV
-1339 VAGGV
+1339 VAGGA
-1344 GIAGAVNI
+1344 GIAGALHV
-1352 GTSLTVDNG
+1352 
-1361 SYGNVVATEFGSVYA
+1361 
-1376 TANNPN
+1376 
-1382 NYALLQ
+1382 
-1388 AWSPHTGGGL
+1388 
-1398 GLNAFGNIVYSA
+1398 
-1410 GAINFTTGVTV
+1410 
-1421 RDKDYP
+1421 
-1427 TGGTTGVQIAANG
+1427 
-1440 AIINTTGIASNSTGT
+1440 
-1455 GAVIVTGGAG
+1455 
-1465 ISGNINVGSNAI
+1465 
-1477 IGGYANVTGAV
+1477 
-1488 TIGSTATIA
+1488 GSTATIT

-1527 LTISTGGINL
+1527 LTISAGGINL
-1537 TPVGPGVVTTGDATS
+1537 TATGPGAVTTGDASS

-1565 SISTASVVSVAG
+1565 SISTATVASTAG
-1577 AANVAFHT
+1577 AANVSFHT
-1585 QTVALSN
+1585 QTVALNN
-1592 NATFYP
+1592 NATFFP
-1598 TFSNINGGN
+1598 TFSNVNGGN
-1607 SIPGTSSS
+1607 SIPGTSS
-1615 LSYNPGTGTLTAS
+1615 LLTYNASTGNLVS
-1628 AAAING
+1628 QLG
-1634 GTASSSYTS
+1634 FVSSSQASTSTTS
-1643 GALIVTG
+1643 GALQVAG
-1650 GVGVSGNIYTNSGI
+1650 GAGIGGNVHVGGSISATNEI
-1664 TAAGKVITTNNE
+1664 TSTKNE
-1676 DATSTS
+1676 EATSTT
-1682 TGAIQAT
+1682 TGAIRAT
-1689 GGISTQANLYVGK
+1689 GGIATQANLFVGK
-1702 AAVFNSSQT
+1702 AATFNSSQT
-1711 AGMDVVARGATDAT
+1711 AGMDFVVRGKTDTT

-1742 SATASTV
+1742 SAVAGDV

-1757 NTTDSIKLPVG
+1757 NTTDSIKIPVG

-1790 TQNAVEWYTGTQ
+1790 TQNAIEWYTGTE
-1802 WIAATTTFT
+1802 WNAATTQFT
-1811 VITDEQFNGDGSTV
+1811 TIVAESFNGDGSTV
-1825 AFTLAGATTTAS
+1825 DFTLSAATTTAS

-1844 VMQIP
+1844 IVQIP
-1849 TLAYAVSGGTTL
+1849 TLAYSIVTGTTL
-1861 TFTEAPASGDII
+1861 RFTEAPASGDII

-1879 TTETVIAL
+1879 TTTSVTHID
-1887 NDATGYNAVD
+1887 DATGYNAVD
-1897 VDNVDGVTLSTG
+1897 VDNVDGVTISTG
-1909 TAAKNA
+1909 TAAKNN
-1915 RFRINTDGA
+1915 RYRINTDGA

-1957 VQATNGANYQVLEA
+1957 VQATNGTSYQVLEA

-1991 GNLGIISATQSG
+1991 GNLGVVTATQSG
-2003 SNALLQFVALN
+2003 SNALLQFVALSS
-2014 ASTNVRITKEY
+2014 STNVRITKEY